1 MLDAPIAGHEGFR
14 PLSPG
19 RPKHLSSAYYI
30 SACIRT
36 LRIGSVPHV
45 QPFAILRYGLLWR
58 RLTSAC
64 PSGGLATVLALRSA
78 SLRGTSCSLPSKG
91 HASLRGP
98 GLYLRLAQ
106 SPASREQLNAD
117 RQISQGKARDLHP
130 IPAAY
135 TSLGPDDFG
144 LWIPTTPHP
153 PQKCLVCDSCSS
165 GRGFASSFLP
175 TSPREDAVAV
185 RLGVPVIKASR
196 GLSPPSHFPYRF
208 RSLVD
213 SARHGAARHA
223 WRT

>member
-1 MLDAPIAGHEGFR
+1 MHSNASYRFRSTRSALRHPALWLTMASADFCLPIGWPCDRPSFEICISAWHVSFAPIKG
-14 PLSPG
+14 
-19 RPKHLSSAYYI
+19 
-30 SACIRT
+30 AC
-36 LRIGSVPHV
+36 
-45 QPFAILRYGLLWR
+45 
-58 RLTSAC
+58 
-64 PSGGLATVLALRSA
+64 
-78 SLRGTSCSLPSKG
+78 LPPR
-91 HASLRGP
+91 AWTI
-98 GLYLRLAQ
+98 LRLAQ
-106 SPASREQLNAD
+106 SRSSPEQIKAD

-130 IPAAY
+130 RPAAY

-196 GLSPPSHFPYRF
+196 GLSPPSHFPVRF

-223 WRT
+223 WRTSSSPGQSPTPGPLQIRRRRLSG